1 SLLCSVSPPILSSFS
16 LVSFSVALESRECQS
31 GNGAET
37 ATTGRD
43 PRSLLSGIQQR
54 DLSPAQS
61 LSTFPSVGF
70 HLKRKEKGTV
80 LLRQT
85 SCSMQQ
91 APQPAWLGRAV
102 AEPGHKSWDVPKPIS
117 IIGSTGSV
125 GTQVKRFKPQLVS
138 VRHESLIGELK
149 EALADAEQKP
159 EIIPGEEG
167 IVEVSCVLHTS
178 QWLDLLSSLH
188 HNVFGYELQVACHPD
203 AVTVVTGIVGCA
215 GLKVK
220 AYRFF

>member
-1 SLLCSVSPPILSSFS
+1 M
-16 LVSFSVALESRECQS
+16 CQS

-54 DLSPAQS
+54 DLSPAQ
-61 LSTFPSVGF
+61 
-70 HLKRKEKGTV
+70 RKEKGTV